1 MPHHIRFSFSKSFS
15 CQTNKLP
22 NQPAMNK
29 RLTWFSLLLFL
40 SIGVWLTQTVS
51 WRQAA
56 LFAVGGALGI
66 VLYHAQFGFTSAY
79 RVFISERRGAGIRA
93 QMGMLALA
101 CLLFFPALNA
111 GSLFDIPLK
120 GNVGQIGL
128 SLFVGSFLFGIG
140 MQLGSGCASG
150 TLYTVG
156 GGSVR
161 MIVTLC
167 FFIAGSVLGTL
178 HMEWWDTTPHI
189 PGISILEQM
198 GLVPALLINLL
209 LFASIVGVT
218 ILLERRRHG
227 QLSSEA
233 SHTTGWRRALQ
244 GTWPL
249 WAGALALAVLNF
261 ATLVLAGKPWGIT
274 GAFALW
280 GMKFLSI
287 TGVDV
292 TSWSYWSTPA
302 RTAQLNGSLAAD
314 ITTMMNVG
322 IMLGAL
328 LAAALAGNFA
338 PRWRVPL
345 GSLLAAI
352 IGGLLMGY
360 GARLAYG
367 CNIGA
372 YFSGVASGSVH
383 GWLWFLMALA
393 GSYFGVWARPKF
405 GLSKT

>member
-1 MPHHIRFSFSKSFS
+1 MREF
-15 CQTNKLP
+15 
-22 NQPAMNK
+22 MNK
-29 RLTWFSLLLFL
+29 RLTYIASLLFL
-40 SIGVWLTQTVS
+40 IISLWLALTIS

-56 LFAVGGALGI
+56 LFAIGGALGI

-101 CLLFFPALNA
+101 CLLFFPALSA
-111 GSLFDIPLK
+111 GSLFDIPLR
-120 GNVGQIGL
+120 GNIEQIGL

-156 GGSVR
+156 GGSIR

-178 HMEWWDTTPHI
+178 HMEWWNTTPHI

-198 GLVPALLINLL
+198 GLMPALLFNLI
-209 LFASIVGVT
+209 LFAGIVGVT
-218 ILLERRRHG
+218 IWLERRRHG
-227 QLSSEA
+227 ELLSPES
-233 SHTTGWRRALQ
+233 TYTKGWQRVLQ

-261 ATLVLAGKPWGIT
+261 ATLALAGKPWGIT

-280 GMKFLSI
+280 GVKFLSVI
-287 TGVDV
+287 GVDV
-292 TSWSYWSTPA
+292 ASWSYWSTPA
-302 RTAQLNGSLAAD
+302 RTAQLNGSLTAD

-322 IMLGAL
+322 IMIGAL
-328 LAAALAGNFA
+328 LAAALAGKFA
-338 PRWRVPL
+338 PTWRVPL
-345 GSLLAAI
+345 GSLFAAI

-383 GWLWFLMALA
+383 GWLWFLMALI
-393 GSYFGVWARPKF
+393 GSYIGVLARPKF
-405 GLSKT
+405 GLSRS

>member
-1 MPHHIRFSFSKSFS
+1 
-15 CQTNKLP
+15 
-22 NQPAMNK
+22 MNH
-29 RLTWFSLLLFL
+29 RLISFSLLLIL
-40 SIGVWLTQTVS
+40 TMGAWLAQTVS

-56 LFAVGGALGI
+56 LFAVGSAMGI

-79 RVFISERRGAGIRA
+79 RVFISERRGAGLRA
-93 QMGMLALA
+93 QMAMLALA
-101 CLLFFPALNA
+101 CLLFFPALDA
-111 GSLFDIPLK
+111 GSLWDISVT
-120 GNVGQIGL
+120 GSIGPIGI

-156 GGSVR
+156 GGSLR

-178 HMEWWDTTPHI
+178 HLEWWNTTPHL
-189 PGISILEQM
+189 PGISLLEQL
-198 GLVPALLINLL
+198 GLMPALLLNFFI
-209 LFASIVGVT
+209 FACIVGLT
-218 ILLERRRHG
+218 LFLERRRHG
-227 QLSSEA
+227 QLSSGVIN
-233 SHTTGWRRALQ
+233 HTTGWQRVLQ

-249 WAGALALAVLNF
+249 LAGALALAILNF
-261 ATLVLAGKPWGIT
+261 ATLALAGKPWGIT

-280 GMKFLSI
+280 GVKFLSMI
-287 TGVDV
+287 GVDV
-292 TSWSYWSTPA
+292 ASWSYWSTPD
-302 RTAQLNGSLAAD
+302 RIAQVNGSLTTD
-314 ITTMMNVG
+314 ITSMMNVG
-322 IMLGAL
+322 IILGAL
-328 LAAALAGNFA
+328 LAAALAGKFA
-338 PRWRVPL
+338 PTWRVPL

-372 YFSGVASGSVH
+372 YFGGIASGSVH

-393 GSYFGVWARPKF
+393 GSYLGVWARPKF
-405 GLSKT
+405 GLSKN